1 MHLSA
6 GDTRCQG
13 SGDRSRKMH
22 AMNGQEI
29 RDFMMY
35 LQRQGSYALADLL
48 RDNRAWGR
56 DAAVALIEFEARRRG
71 VPLN

>member
-1 MHLSA
+1 
-6 GDTRCQG
+6 
-13 SGDRSRKMH
+13 MH